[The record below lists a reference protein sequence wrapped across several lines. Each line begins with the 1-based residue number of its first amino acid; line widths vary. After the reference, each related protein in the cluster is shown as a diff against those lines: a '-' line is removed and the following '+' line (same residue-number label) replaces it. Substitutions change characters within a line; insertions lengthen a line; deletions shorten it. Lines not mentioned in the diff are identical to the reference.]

1 MKFPANFWVRERFVV
16 QKRNEKKRAQ
26 ICNLYRSS
34 ARLHL
39 CDCAFTY
46 VSVLSAFSGLGY
58 RSGDTC
64 FGTCA
69 NTILKCLAWLANPA
83 QMPGFGW
90 AIQDLPHVCQRYQQE
105 AQLAY
110 GRRALAIACTRRAA
124 PRDWSWR
131 ARFPFSTIPCHPD
144 SRRRHAS
151 FSLSNTAKHRFVCC
165 FVFLRFADKARP
177 PVSEWSLLEE
187 LYSPCTPYTLRPT
200 PYALKPDFDPTKND
214 V

>member
-69 NTILKCLAWLANPA
+69 NTIPGT
-83 QMPGFGW
+83 QMPGLARQPSSNAWLWLGNPGSTSC
-90 AIQDLPHVCQRYQQE
+90 LPTLSARGPTRLRSACPCYSLHATSCTPRLV
-105 AQLAY
+105 LAGSFPFFY
-110 GRRALAIACTRRAA
+110 NPL
-124 PRDWSWR
+124 PP
-131 ARFPFSTIPCHPD
+131 RFPTQTCFILSIKHSKT
-144 SRRRHAS
+144 
-151 FSLSNTAKHRFVCC
+151 SLCLLLC
-165 FVFLRFADKARP
+165 FL
-177 PVSEWSLLEE
+177 
-187 LYSPCTPYTLRPT
+187 
-200 PYALKPDFDPTKND
+200 ALCRQS
-214 V
+214 